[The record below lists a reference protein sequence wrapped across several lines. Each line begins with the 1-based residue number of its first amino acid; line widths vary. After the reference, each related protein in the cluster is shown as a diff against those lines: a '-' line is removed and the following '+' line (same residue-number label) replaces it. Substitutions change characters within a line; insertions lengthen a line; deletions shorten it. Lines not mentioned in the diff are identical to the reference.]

1 MTFRRSLALFSGSK
15 FSRKS
20 RLSWL
25 RREAATD
32 RRRVMGA
39 AGRIFFGRGG
49 GGNVGMG
56 VVDLRAVF
64 LNKLPPVKTSLKL
77 KKKLVSLKSHKK

>member
-20 RLSWL
+20 RLSKL
-25 RREAATD
+25 RREAAID
-32 RRRVMGA
+32 RRRVTG
-39 AGRIFFGRGG
+39 GVRRKFLGG
-49 GGNVGMG
+49 GGGRRVGMW

-64 LNKLPPVKTSLKL
+64 LNEPPPVKKSLKL
-77 KKKLVSLKSHKK
+77 KEK